1 MLMAPGRD
9 VAGVVHGGAMMTKG
23 ADDGT
28 PAGEVYFEFTPIGTS
43 VKVAA
48 IDAAT
53 GIEVSVVGPA
63 RASQADL
70 QQLALQKLKVRLKAV
85 R

>member
-1 MLMAPGRD
+1 LD
-9 VAGVVHGGAMMTKG
+9 VAGDEGCAMMTGTK
-23 ADDGT
+23 DGT
-28 PAGEVYFEFTPIGTS
+28 PAGGVYFEFTPIGAS

-53 GIEVSVVGPA
+53 GMEVSVVGPA
-63 RASQADL
+63 RASRADL
-70 QQLALQKLKVRLKAV
+70 QQLALQKLKARLKAG